1 MLKTILQF
9 FALGSILFAGQVA
22 LSRYLESDTISL
34 TVEVSPELSAYRTEQ
49 VIKNAILLDY
59 AVQLGWHETDPV
71 IRKHLVRSMKFADL
85 FDCEHMSE
93 GELVAEAVKIGLP
106 KSDAVV
112 RARLLQRAESSLAA
126 LRESQQPTDED
137 LARYLEAHRDLFMH
151 KPRYSFGHVF
161 LSRARRGGEL
171 LDEADRVKAVLE
183 SQPDLN
189 PEEAAGL
196 GDSLIRSR
204 PYETRTV
211 ADATAAYGQSF
222 AEALTAAPIVLPPIA
237 STASVTA
244 SSSRAQIA
252 TRAPSA
258 VSFSA
263 IARPIPRVA
272 PVTIARLPFRPRSMI
287 SLPNWCLFAVYVAA
301 PTK

>member
-71 IRKHLVRSMKFADL
+71 IRKHLVRSMKFAEL

-222 AEALTAAPIVLPPIA
+222 AEALTAAPIGLWTGPVESAFGAHLIRLAERSEAELPPLA
-237 STASVTA
+237 DVENQVRGRLLRELREKNSAERYA
-244 SSSRAQIA
+244 KLRAAYEITVVETQ
-252 TRAPSA
+252 
-258 VSFSA
+258 
-263 IARPIPRVA
+263 
-272 PVTIARLPFRPRSMI
+272 
-287 SLPNWCLFAVYVAA
+287 
-301 PTK
+301 